1 MKVSAFITLTKV
13 NDGKTGS
20 KGDKGE
26 RGPAGTNY
34 WITQQWIDVSD
45 TTKYKEDTWYPVVGT
60 MLPSTGACRTKVSV
74 QLNSGSKP
82 SWSTHSSGFAVDFD
96 VQDQRAGWGTT
107 NAKCLIFLDTFNWV
121 QGSESPVSYT
131 QMTKDSL
138 PVLFL
143 RGGGKYHVSTDYQ
156 VTWQVHDKDYTWTS
170 GNYSETVTISKT
182 RPTPKGQSV
191 QGSDGKDGK
200 SCKPINEYA
209 LINEGAIPNSSTSW
223 NEALPSP
230 WYLGLEYWTRIKYVW
245 SDGAIAYSSAQ
256 KCVDANALMLSTATF
271 DISFTPKTYE
281 INLRDETQFLI
292 EFKASYSAYQNAAV
306 TWTVNGEVY
315 DDDGNGLTLASKRN
329 TAPKSIKGNA
339 KLNYT
344 RAGKPDSIVLSF
356 EINGIDVTDYTRCYG
371 LKTTN
376 PTVNDVLHG
385 DCYVKQSGVDY
396 IPMVYQNGTWVPIT
410 AENMATFLDAMSKCG
425 NAVILDGKDIPKTS
439 TAMYAYFSSLFAK
452 SANIDFISTQDIQ
465 IRDKGVIRSTGK
477 TAIGDGKSGFIIK
490 SDGTSE
496 FVGAVIKNA
505 DLSETRI
512 ERLDADVL
520 RTVNTTVSGE
530 KYTGRLDTTKYW
542 NLGAA
547 VSDAIG
553 KSSANNITLKS
564 GALHVE
570 HAEGETLDADFS
582 AVLSITSEAARTA
595 DKSLLSQSVD
605 GSNSGT
611 SYTVP
616 SLPNKVQSSIK
627 IGGSRYLAKIE
638 ATGASCYGTKQYS
651 IDGSNWT
658 NYDTLEFGYEAI
670 KGKTIRLRQV
680 LTGGLYDVN
689 SCTRTKADSTLSDT
703 MHANSAIGNG
713 RMVISNRGKLISFPI
728 DNPSS
733 VSVTTLPNAYNCC
746 YGGMAYG
753 NGIFL
758 ASVSG
763 SVQKRLLSG
772 GATGTSW
779 TELSTEN
786 YEGLFFA
793 NGYFHA
799 HKSGAPSDTW
809 VKSTDGRSWSADS
822 FSYIDPYGL
831 PNSIINTSIC
841 YGDGVYLMVCYV
853 KWEASKI
860 YRSTDGSHWA
870 TVSPGATNIS
880 GLAYQNNLF
889 IAHEMKSNTYYIS
902 GDKGITWQK
911 KTHLYTPQNLT
922 SICGYD
928 STFYGADSE
937 GYIYTFPIENASPT
951 TTITGSVTAVYNY
964 KSYDLGLNLLDGN
977 GKKLISLGTGE
988 SYYTG
993 TFLYNGEDMTS
1004 SLSYYYKFGG
1014 VYKGNTKIL
1023 SGSFDMFTSI
1033 SVTWNRIHN
1042 TKDSYSK
1049 KPSVITW
1056 SGTSV
1061 TIINADN
1068 TNARIRSN
1076 DLFSALSL
1084 VFQVISEA
1092 KGAYTKD
1099 LYPQE
1104 SDVYDIGSATKKY
1117 DQIHAKQ
1124 LNGLLVGNVQGDL
1137 KGNSNGTHTGD
1148 VNSQGTT
1155 NKVWGAV
1162 WN

>member
-1 MKVSAFITLTKV
+1 MKVSAFVTLTKV

-20 KGDKGE
+20 KGDKGD

-34 WITQQWIDVSD
+34 WVTQQWIDVSD

-60 MLPSTGACRTKVSV
+60 MLPSVGACRTKVSV
-74 QLNSGSKP
+74 QLNSGTKP
-82 SWSTHSSGFAVDFD
+82 SWSTHSSGFAVDLD
-96 VQDQRAGWGTT
+96 VQDQRSGWGTT

-131 QMTKDSL
+131 QMTKGSL

-156 VTWQVHDKDYTWTS
+156 VTWQVHDKDYTWIS
-170 GNYSETVTISKT
+170 GSHSETVTISKT
-182 RPTPKGQSV
+182 RPKPKGQSV

-209 LINEGAIPNSSTSW
+209 LINEGATPNSSTSW

-230 WYLGLEYWTRIKYVW
+230 WFLGLEYWSRIKYIW
-245 SDGAIAYSSAQ
+245 SDGNVNYSTPQ
-256 KCVDANALMLSTATF
+256 KCVDANALMLKTASF
-271 DISFTPKTYE
+271 GISFEPKTYE
-281 INLRDETQFLI
+281 INLRDSS
-292 EFKASYSAYQNAAV
+292 EFHIQLKASCFAYQNV
-306 TWTVNGEVY
+306 SITWTVNGEVY
-315 DDDGNGLTLASKRN
+315 QGNLEELTLVYRKNS
-329 TAPKSIKGNA
+329 APRSLKGKA
-339 KLNYT
+339 QLNYT
-344 RAGKPDSIVLSF
+344 RAGKPDSLELAF
-356 EINGIDVTDYTRCYG
+356 EINGIDITDYTRCYG
-371 LKTTN
+371 IKNSDPAASDILQ
-376 PTVNDVLHG
+376 G
-385 DCYVKQSGVDY
+385 DCYVKQSGADY
-396 IPMVYQNGTWVPIT
+396 IPMVYQNGAWVPIT
-410 AENMATFLDAMSKCG
+410 AENMATFPDAMSKCG

-439 TAMYAYFSSLFAK
+439 VAMYAYFSSLFAK
-452 SANIDFISTQDIQ
+452 SANIDFISTHDIQ
-465 IRDKGVIRSTGK
+465 IRDGGVIRSTGK
-477 TAIGDGKSGFIIK
+477 QEIGDGKSGFIIK
-490 SDGTSE
+490 ADGTSE

-505 DLSETRI
+505 DLTETRI

-520 RTVNTTVSGE
+520 RTVNATVSGE
-530 KYTGRLDTTKYW
+530 KYTGRLDTTRYW

-553 KSSANNITLKS
+553 KSSSNSITLKS

-570 HAEGETLDADFS
+570 HAEGEALDADFS
-582 AVLSITSEAARTA
+582 AVLSITSEASRTEERN
-595 DKSLLSQSVD
+595 LLSQSVD

-611 SYTVP
+611 SYTIP
-616 SLPNKVQSSIK
+616 SLPNKVQSSIR
-627 IGGSRYLAKIE
+627 IGGDGYLAKIV

-651 IDGSNWT
+651 IDGSNWA

-670 KGKTIRLRQV
+670 KGKTLRLRQI
-680 LTGGLYDVN
+680 LTGGLFDVN
-689 SCTRTKADSTLSDT
+689 SCTRSKADSTLSDT
-703 MHANSAIGNG
+703 MHARSAIGNG
-713 RMVISNRGKLISFPI
+713 RMVIANRGKLISSPI

-733 VSVTTLPNAYNCC
+733 TSVTTLPNAYNCC

-753 NGIFL
+753 NGMFL
-758 ASVSG
+758 VSVSG

-772 GATGTSW
+772 GASGTSW

-799 HKSGAPSDTW
+799 HKHGSATDTW
-809 VKSTDGRSWSADS
+809 VKSTDGRNWSADS
-822 FSYIDPYGL
+822 FSYMDPYGL
-831 PNSIINTSIC
+831 AYSISNSSIC
-841 YGDGVYLMVCYV
+841 YGDGVYLMVCSA
-853 KWEASKI
+853 KLEASTI
-860 YRSTDGSHWA
+860 YRSTDGSHWT
-870 TVSPGATNIS
+870 TVSPGATNL
-880 GLAYQNNLF
+880 GVVAYQNNLF

-911 KTHLYTPQNLT
+911 KTHSYIPQNLT

-937 GYIYTFPIENASPT
+937 GYIYRFPIENASPT
-951 TTITGSVTAVYNY
+951 TTIAGSVTATYNY
-964 KSYDLGLNLLDGN
+964 RSYDLGLNLLDGN

-993 TFLYNGEDMTS
+993 TFLYNGEDMTC
-1004 SLSYYYKFGG
+1004 SLSDYYKFGG
-1014 VYKGNTKIL
+1014 IYKGNTRIA
-1023 SGSFDMFTSI
+1023 SGSFDMFSSI
-1033 SVTWNRIHN
+1033 SISWSRIYN
-1042 TKDSYSK
+1042 SKDSYNK
-1049 KPSVITW
+1049 TPSVLTW
-1056 SGTSV
+1056 SGTSL
-1061 TIINADN
+1061 TIINKDN
-1068 TNARIRSN
+1068 YSSRIRSN
-1076 DLFSALSL
+1076 DLFSALSI

-1104 SDVYDIGSATKKY
+1104 SGVYDIGSATKKY

-1137 KGNSNGTHTGD
+1137 KGNSNGTHTGN